1 MGWLKGI
8 VRIDEMLDLFFEV
21 VLEFGKHLQS
31 A

>member
-21 VLEFGKHLQS
+21 ILELRKHLHS
-31 A
+31 T